1 MIANRRF
8 ISPRPL
14 TATSAFQAKLL
25 LLPERFAFDF
35 NADRYF
41 AVIAAE

>member
-8 ISPRPL
+8 VSPRPL
-14 TATSAFQAKLL
+14 TATSAFQATLR
-25 LLPERFAFDF
+25 LLPERFFDF